1 MRRTRT
7 RRPSAAASG
16 ESPSG
21 CRRAGPRGRR
31 RLERYD
37 LSGDGR
43 LDRRPRFG
51 GRVQVRPRPM
61 FPSDDAVVASAA
73 GACSS
78 CLLNPAT
85 VFFNKIIDQDKFLR
99 PKTHRIFQLPGTTEN
114 VPSLTVQHFAYCTSY
129 LSHLGFFCQKE
140 YQFQKSTSV
149 PLCLRLGSLAYV
161 DRMEGKK

>member
-1 MRRTRT
+1 MRRQRVY
-7 RRPSAAASG
+7 RFVVVLVLIFPGKIFSQQV
-16 ESPSG
+16 SPRIAQIS
-21 CRRAGPRGRR
+21 PH
-31 RLERYD
+31 E
-37 LSGDGR
+37 
-43 LDRRPRFG
+43 
-51 GRVQVRPRPM
+51 
-61 FPSDDAVVASAA
+61 A

-99 PKTHRIFQLPGTTEN
+99 PKTQRIFQLAGTTEN

-149 PLCLRLGSLAYV
+149 PLRLRLGSLAYV